1 MAAVEGSPSSKEA
14 ARRENPKKRVLC
26 YEFDPETD
34 VIGRGAY
41 GEVYKATLVSP
52 SGNGTGTVAE
62 AQDKFVALKRTLCA
76 DKEEGIPASTI
87 REIMVLR
94 EISKAMKNG
103 AGKEGSPESFG
114 CENVVKLYDVF
125 MDKSTVYMASEFCE
139 AGDLSCYL
147 KTLPLRRLSDGQ
159 QYRQWMW
166 DLLSGLCFLHRKGF
180 SHRDLKP
187 QNLVLKA
194 IPSDPPSPEA
204 SREGGSRKEPKL
216 TPQYKLKIT
225 DFGLS
230 RVEGIPV
237 KKYQHEAVT
246 LWYRSPDILLGNTN
260 YNYTADMWSA
270 GCIIAEVASGNAFFR
285 GKNNREQLKSIF
297 SRLGLPTE
305 NNFPSIKQ
313 YALYETFFTGADSI
327 QKGQEEKEGNV
338 ATSYAAWFEN
348 VKEKLNHYFTR
359 YGSVD
364 IVGEDGVDLVARLL
378 AYEPGRRLTTEEAIQ
393 HPFFHTV
400 SHGILSTVGP
410 NAPPTA
416 ATSSTTHDANEILST
431 SQEDTQGAASH
442 CSLAAFGVQ
451 SQPPLPTQPQ
461 EEKLEGVR
469 GMIPTEVGGGNNG
482 HAPLAGGQKEAHAVD
497 EKDNPSKET
506 DKSLEEGNNPGVT
519 ERSKPVESLNFK
531 DRKKRGISTKL
542 TSRPSMGVVCAERT
556 KNSFSVKGSRV
567 EEAPA
572 YTRGCGQV
580 PKSKAK
586 VAITR
591 ASKQL

>member
-1 MAAVEGSPSSKEA
+1 MDAVEGTPFVKEEA
-14 ARRENPKKRVLC
+14 AQKYFKKRVLC
-26 YEFDPETD
+26 YEFDPEAD
-34 VIGRGAY
+34 LIGRGAY
-41 GEVYKATLVSP
+41 GEVYKATLVCP
-52 SGNGTGTVAE
+52 SENGTGKVAAE
-62 AQDKFVALKRTLCA
+62 AQETFVALKRTRCA

-103 AGKEGSPESFG
+103 AGTEGSPESFG

-125 MDKSTVYMASEFCE
+125 MDKSMVYMASEFCE
-139 AGDLSCYL
+139 AGDLACYL

-204 SREGGSRKEPKL
+204 AREDGSKKEPKL

-246 LWYRSPDILLGNTN
+246 LWYRSPDVLLGNTN

-305 NNFPSIKQ
+305 SNFPSIKQ
-313 YALYETFFTGADSI
+313 YALYETFFTSADSI
-327 QKGQEEKEGNV
+327 EKGQDEREGNV
-338 ATSYAAWFEN
+338 AASYAVWFEN
-348 VKEKLNHYFTR
+348 VKKKLNHYFTR
-359 YGSVD
+359 YGSLD

-378 AYEPGRRLTTEEAIQ
+378 AYEPGKRLTTEEALQ

-400 SHGILSTVGP
+400 SHGIFSAVEL
-410 NAPPTA
+410 NAPPSA
-416 ATSSTTHDANEILST
+416 AASSMAHDADERLST
-431 SQEDTQGAASH
+431 SQENIQGAVSH
-442 CSLAAFGVQ
+442 YSVTAVSGQ
-451 SQPPLPTQPQ
+451 SQMPLLTQPQ
-461 EEKLEGVR
+461 EGNFEEAK
-469 GMIPTEVGGGNNG
+469 GMVPTEIRGGNNG
-482 HAPLAGGQKEAHAVD
+482 HTLLAGGGKETNSGD
-497 EKDNPSKET
+497 EKDKPSKGTE
-506 DKSLEEGNNPGVT
+506 KSLEEGNNAGVT
-519 ERSKPVESLNFK
+519 ERNKYVESLNFK
-531 DRKKRGISTKL
+531 DRNKKGISTKL
-542 TSRPSMGVVCAERT
+542 TSRPSTGAVCADRT
-556 KNSFSVKGSRV
+556 KNSLSVKGSRV

-572 YTRGCGQV
+572 YTRGSRQV

-591 ASKQL
+591 ASK